1 MRTLKQNSYKT
12 LTPLSPNPAAD
23 TLGGAR
29 LTTSASNL
37 FIPKHNPVMILTD
50 NIEFEEL
57 CSRQGGRQSSATGN
71 LLKHNYLS
79 QSSAMSPD

>member
-1 MRTLKQNSYKT
+1 MRTLNQNSLKT

-23 TLGGAR
+23 TLGGVR

-50 NIEFEEL
+50 NHDFEEL
-57 CSRQGGRQSSATGN
+57 CSRQGGR
-71 LLKHNYLS
+71 
-79 QSSAMSPD
+79 

>member
-1 MRTLKQNSYKT
+1 MRTLNQNSLKT

-23 TLGGAR
+23 TLGGVR

-50 NIEFEEL
+50 NNDF
-57 CSRQGGRQSSATGN
+57 
-71 LLKHNYLS
+71 
-79 QSSAMSPD
+79 